1 MHVCGGVLADG
12 VVGSDSSSTEC
23 LSVVDSLSVVVHAA
37 VEVLDGVLV
46 TVTGLFGMVG
56 VDASNVMLVFPGFVG
71 GGVFLVH
78 SEHLGVGVEEASF
91 PDSHNVSSVSHGA
104 LLSVSVFG
112 PSNIL
117 FMHVVVVGIGLSVS
131 VEGILQFLMAE
142 TLHLSGVVVSVSPDS
157 AELLSGTVSMDRSFV
172 CVDGFHVVTVSG
184 FTDLVPG
191 VESSEPVFH
200 DAVSASGVVSG
211 LFGFVGPDFS
221 VVVSATCVLHGMLDA
236 SEVVTFDVLGV
247 EVLVDSVVSLS
258 AELGVLLSEGSLL
271 LLVRLP
277 VAMGVEETE
286 VHFGG

>member
-12 VVGSDSSSTEC
+12 VVSSDSSSTEF

-37 VEVLDGVLV
+37 VEVLYGVLV
-46 TVTGLFGMVG
+46 TVTGNFGMVG
-56 VDASNVMLVFPGFVG
+56 VDVSNVMLVFKGFVG

-78 SEHLGVGVEEASF
+78 SAHLGVSVVEASF
-91 PDSHNVSSVSHGA
+91 PDSHNVPSVCHGA
-104 LLSVSVFG
+104 LLSVSMPG

-117 FMHVVVVGIGLSVS
+117 FMHVVVVGIGLSES

-142 TLHLSGVVVSVSPDS
+142 SLHLSGFVVSVSPGS

-172 CVDGFHVVTVSG
+172 CVDGSHVVTVSG

-191 VESSEPVFH
+191 LESSEPVFH

-211 LFGFVGPDFS
+211 NFGFVGPDFP
-221 VVVSATCVLHGMLDA
+221 VVMHASCVLHGMLDA

-277 VAMGVEETE
+277 VAVRIKETE